1 MKLRLRFI
9 LFFTGGLFLFLLYM
23 GVLTAFV
30 FEHIIPLFTKPD
42 TGSQALFL
50 LTFTEK
56 KESLL
61 YLFTF
66 VFAFVSGGL
75 ILSRYFVKPLLFIL
89 SFVRQ
94 LSKGN
99 YDAAIL
105 SKVIYKRGKLKKRY
119 FLYKEVL
126 EDLSHL
132 AEVLESVKEER
143 RQLENSKKNWVNGI
157 SHDLKTPLS
166 YIIGYSS
173 LLKAEGYSWDKE
185 ETDNFLDEI
194 YNKGKYLEQ
203 LADDMNLVY
212 NLEGQQAE
220 LPLSLENFDL
230 IPFLQGLVAEVMNG
244 PTGARYHFALHTGVD
259 FLPIYADSKLL
270 QRAIQNLLMN
280 SIHHNEEGTSIE
292 IKVLLSEETHAVIE
306 ISDNGAGLTP
316 ETIERFN
323 GAEGFLNNSS
333 VYKKKGLGLSIVKNI
348 VKAHQGHI
356 IAEKNPVAGTTFRIL
371 IPITPNS

>member
-1 MKLRLRFI
+1 
-9 LFFTGGLFLFLLYM
+9 M

-30 FEHIIPLFTKPD
+30 FEHIMPLFTKSD
-42 TGSQALFL
+42 TDSQALFL

-99 YDAAIL
+99 YDSGIL

-143 RQLENSKKNWVNGI
+143 KQLELSKKNWINGI

-173 LLKAEGYSWDKE
+173 LLKAEDYRWDKE
-185 ETDNFLDEI
+185 ESDNFLDEI

-220 LPLSLENFDL
+220 LPLRLEDFDL
-230 IPFLQGLVAEVMNG
+230 IPFLQRLVAEVMND
-244 PTGARYHFALHTGVD
+244 PAGARYHFA
-259 FLPIYADSKLL
+259 FLPAVESLRIYADSKLL

-280 SIHHNEEGTSIE
+280 SIHHNAEDTSIE
-292 IKVLLSEETHAVIE
+292 IKVFISEDTYTVIE

-333 VYKKKGLGLSIVKNI
+333 VYKRKGLGLSIVKNI
-348 VKAHQGHI
+348 VKAHHGHI
-356 IAEKNPVAGTTFRIL
+356 IAEKNSITGTTFRIL
-371 IPITPNS
+371 IPIALKN

>member
-42 TGSQALFL
+42 TDNQALFL

-66 VFAFVSGGL
+66 VFAFVTGGL

-94 LSKGN
+94 LSKGY
-99 YDAAIL
+99 YDSGIL

-143 RQLENSKKNWVNGI
+143 KQLELSKKNWINGI

-173 LLKAEGYSWDKE
+173 LLKAEDYRWDKE

-212 NLEGQQAE
+212 NLEGQQTE
-220 LPLSLENFDL
+220 LPLRLEDFDL
-230 IPFLQGLVAEVMNG
+230 IPFLQRLVAEVMND
-244 PTGARYHFALHTGVD
+244 PTGARYHFA
-259 FLPIYADSKLL
+259 FLPGVESLRIYADSKLL

-280 SIHHNEEGTSIE
+280 SIHHNAEETIIE
-292 IKVLLSEETHAVIE
+292 IKVFKSEDTYAVIE
-306 ISDNGAGLTP
+306 ISDNGVGLTP

-333 VYKKKGLGLSIVKNI
+333 VYKRKGLGLSIVKNI
-348 VKAHQGHI
+348 VKAHHGHI
-356 IAEKNPVAGTTFRIL
+356 IAEKNSVTGTTFRIL
-371 IPITPNS
+371 IPITLKS